1 MVNKCRKG
9 NGIMRINKENGYAIR
24 WLVSQGK
31 TTQEIVEELGFTAKQ
46 INNFIKN
53 NHIEPNNIP
62 ISTSSTAS
70 KTEDL
75 MIRHT
80 SVKKNNSVAIMTK
93 EASERNDAMR
103 PKFHQST
110 KNNDGHIFKPR

>member
-1 MVNKCRKG
+1 MVNKCRKRDG
-9 NGIMRINKENGYAIR
+9 LMRINKENGYAIS
-24 WLVSQGK
+24 WLISQGK
-31 TTQEIVEELGFTAKQ
+31 SPQDISDELGFTVKQ

-53 NHIEPNNIP
+53 NPVEQPNIP
-62 ISTSSTAS
+62 ISTSSTKS

-93 EASERNDAMR
+93 EASERNDSMR
-103 PKFHQST
+103 PKLKNCN

>member
-1 MVNKCRKG
+1 
-9 NGIMRINKENGYAIR
+9 MRINKENGYAIK

-31 TTQEIVEELGFTAKQ
+31 TSQEISDELGFTVKQ
-46 INNFIKN
+46 INTFIKN
-53 NHIEPNNIP
+53 NQIEPVNIP

-80 SVKKNNSVAIMTK
+80 SAKKNNSVAIMTK
-93 EASERNDAMR
+93 EASERNDSMR
-103 PKFHQST
+103 PKFHQSV
-110 KNNDGHIFKPR
+110 KQNNEHIFKPR

>member
-1 MVNKCRKG
+1 
-9 NGIMRINKENGYAIR
+9 MRINKENGYAIN
-24 WLVSQGK
+24 WLISQGK
-31 TTQEIVEELGFTAKQ
+31 SPQDISEELGFTVKQ
-46 INNFIKN
+46 INNYIKN
-53 NHIEPNNIP
+53 NNIESNNIP

-80 SVKKNNSVAIMTK
+80 SAKKNNSVAIMTK

-103 PKFHQST
+103 PKFHGNT

>member
-1 MVNKCRKG
+1 
-9 NGIMRINKENGYAIR
+9 MRINKENGYAIQ

-31 TTQEIVEELGFTAKQ
+31 SPQDISEELGFTVKQ

-53 NHIEPNNIP
+53 NNVESPNIP

-93 EASERNDAMR
+93 EASERNDSMR
-103 PKFHQST
+103 PKMQSGK
-110 KNNDGHIFKPR
+110 KNNDSHIFKPR